1 MFRFFRPFLHC
12 LDPERAHGLTL
23 SALQMAQSAH
33 LLASPPVSNPI
44 LGQKIW
50 GLSFAAPLGMAA
62 GFDKDGKVPHALF
75 SLGFGFVEIG
85 SVTPLAQFGNPKPR
99 VFRVEK
105 EGAIINAL
113 GFPSEGAERVKA
125 RLGGKYKGVL
135 GVNLGANKDSKNFV
149 EDYVAGAKIFA
160 GLADFLVVNISSP
173 NTEGLRDL
181 QGEEALRGLIRGV
194 KKHSKKTPLLVKLS
208 PDMERQEGQKLAH
221 VILEEEADG
230 IIISNT
236 TIARGGKGG
245 LSGKPL
251 FAPSTK
257 LLRDVAAVT
266 RGFIPLIG
274 FFSLASAEDAYEKIR
289 SGASLVELYTAL
301 VYQGPQLIGQIHE
314 GLCALLTKDGFAN
327 ISEAVGVDVKE
338 QR

>member
-23 SALQMAQSAH
+23 SALQMAQSAR
-33 LLASPPVSNPI
+33 LLGSPPVVNPI
-44 LGQKIW
+44 LGQTIW
-50 GLSFAAPLGMAA
+50 GLRFVCPLGMAA

-85 SVTPLAQFGNPKPR
+85 SVTPLAQAGNPKPR
-99 VFRVEK
+99 VFRVES

-113 GFPSEGAERVKA
+113 GFPSEGAEAVKA
-125 RLGGKYKGVL
+125 RLGGGYEGVL
-135 GVNLGANKDSKNFV
+135 GVNLGANKGSKDFV
-149 EDYVAGAKIFA
+149 GDYVAGAKAFA

-181 QGEEALRGLIRGV
+181 QGEGALRGLIGGV
-194 KKHSKKTPLLVKLS
+194 KRHSKKTPLLVKLS
-208 PDMERQEGQKLAH
+208 PDMESQEGQKLAH

-236 TIARGGKGG
+236 TTARGGKGG

-251 FAPSTK
+251 FEASTK
-257 LLRDVAAVT
+257 LLRDIAAVT
-266 RGFIPLIG
+266 KGAIPLIG
-274 FFSLASAEDAYEKIR
+274 VGGVASAEDAYRKIR

-301 VYQGPQLIGQIHE
+301 TYQGPALIGQIHE